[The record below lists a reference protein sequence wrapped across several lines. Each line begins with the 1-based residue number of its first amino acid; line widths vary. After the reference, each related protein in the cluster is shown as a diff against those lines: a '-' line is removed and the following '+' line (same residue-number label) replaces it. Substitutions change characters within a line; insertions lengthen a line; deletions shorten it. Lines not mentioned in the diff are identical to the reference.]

1 MMDMK
6 TNTTGKGFWNNVLA
20 GAITYAYVL
29 IIAALVG
36 VAFNVFLTFAGF

>member
-1 MMDMK
+1 MSMT
-6 TNTTGKGFWNNVLA
+6 TNTTGKGFWNNVLS

-29 IIAALVG
+29 IVAGLAG